1 MKIKEEQLKV
11 IQDQQ
16 RELNAIMHEVGVLEA
31 QKHGLLHKFAGIN
44 QDVED
49 TKSQLEKEYGAVNI
63 NLETGEYTEIVNE
76 DPQLELDP
84 HFNKVDQD
92 V

>member
-11 IQDQQ
+11 VQKQQ
-16 RELNAIMHEVGVLEA
+16 IDLNNITRELGLLEI
-31 QKHGLLHKFAGIN
+31 QKHELLHKFAVV
-44 QDVED
+44 QQEVE
-49 TKSQLEKEYGAVNI
+49 KVKGELAKEYGDINI
-63 NLETGEYTEIVNE
+63 NVETGEYTEIVNE

>member
-11 IQDQQ
+11 VQKQQ
-16 RELNAIMHEVGVLEA
+16 IDLNNITRELGLLEI
-31 QKHGLLHKFAGIN
+31 QKHELLHKFAVV
-44 QDVED
+44 QQEVE
-49 TKSQLEKEYGAVNI
+49 KVKGELASEYGDINI
-63 NLETGEYTEIVNE
+63 NVETGEYTERVNE
-76 DPQLELDP
+76 DPQLKLDP

>member
-76 DPQLELDP
+76 DPQLKLDP

>member
-11 IQDQQ
+11 VQNQQ

-31 QKHGLLHKFAGIN
+31 QKHGLLHKFADIN
-44 QDVED
+44 RDVED
-49 TKSQLEKEYGAVNI
+49 VKSELEKEYGAVNI
-63 NLETGEYTEIVNE
+63 NLETGEYTEIE
-76 DPQLELDP
+76 KEPELS
-84 HFNKVDQD
+84 KVDQD